1 LGLLWRGEVNT
12 ALVKLH
18 GYIYRNAVKWEELV
32 NYLVK
37 NESHLIDYARR
48 QGAGKTIGSGRMEK
62 AGDLL
67 VARRQK
73 EKGMSWSAK
82 GSRAMAV
89 LTAHYFSSATYYLQ

>member
-1 LGLLWRGEVNT
+1 M
-12 ALVKLH
+12 ALAKLRS
-18 GYIYRNAVKWEELV
+18 YAYRNAVKWEELI

-48 QGAGKTIGSGRMEK
+48 QGVGKPIGSGRMEK

-73 EKGMSWSAK
+73 KKA
-82 GSRAMAV
+82 
-89 LTAHYFSSATYYLQ
+89 

>member
-1 LGLLWRGEVNT
+1 
-12 ALVKLH
+12 
-18 GYIYRNAVKWEELV
+18 LV

-48 QGAGKTIGSGRMEK
+48 QGLGNPIGSGGMEK

-73 EKGMSWSAK
+73 QKGMS
-82 GSRAMAV
+82 
-89 LTAHYFSSATYYLQ
+89 